1 MAKVKVSP
9 GMVFERYE
17 KKYRL
22 SEDSYL
28 QLMERLA
35 KYMQADQYGKHTI
48 CSLYFDTSDFLL
60 IRRSIEKPKYKE
72 KLRLRSYGIPS
83 PDTNVYL
90 ELKKKLRGVTYKRRV
105 SMPYVEAQKYL
116 LTGERPT
123 EGGQI
128 LEEINYFCQQYRPM
142 PKVLLFYERVALFG
156 REDSSLRITFDTDI
170 RYRTDDFDLSMGDEG
185 TPLLPSGERLME
197 IKVSGALPFWL
208 SRMLSELKIYPASFS
223 KYGTVY
229 RKLLKEGISFAD

>member
-1 MAKVKVSP
+1 MAKVKVSA

-22 SEDSYL
+22 PEETCL
-28 QLMERLA
+28 QLMERLGE
-35 KYMQADQYGKHTI
+35 YMQADQYGKHTI
-48 CSLYFDTSDFLL
+48 CSLYFDTKDCLL
-60 IRRSIEKPKYKE
+60 IRRSIGKPNYKE

-90 ELKKKLRGVTYKRRV
+90 ELKKKLQGVTYKRRI
-105 SMPYVEAQKYL
+105 SMTYAEAQQYL
-116 LTGERPT
+116 ICGEQPT
-123 EGGQI
+123 QSSQI
-128 LEEINYFCQQYRPM
+128 MDEINWFRQQYQPE
-142 PKVLLFYERVALFG
+142 PKVLLFYERIAMFG
-156 REDSSLRITFDTDI
+156 KEDPNLRITFDTDI
-170 RYRTDDFDLSMGDEG
+170 RYRTDDFDLSLGDEG
-185 TPLLPSGERLME
+185 TPLLQPGERLME

>member
-1 MAKVKVSP
+1 MAKVKVSA

-22 SEDSYL
+22 PEEIYL
-28 QLMERLA
+28 QLMERLGE
-35 KYMQADQYGKHTI
+35 YMQADQYGRHTV
-48 CSLYFDTSDFLL
+48 CSLYFDTRDYLL
-60 IRRSIEKPKYKE
+60 IRRSIGKPNYKE

-90 ELKKKLRGVTYKRRV
+90 ELKKKLKGVTYKRRI
-105 SMPYVEAQKYL
+105 SMTYAEAQRYML
-116 LTGERPT
+116 YGEQPLKSN
-123 EGGQI
+123 QI
-128 LEEINYFCQQYRPM
+128 MDEISWFYRQYQPV
-142 PKVLLFYERVALFG
+142 PKVLLFYERIALLG
-156 REDSSLRITFDTDI
+156 KEDPNLRITFDTDI
-170 RYRTDDFDLSMGDEG
+170 RYRTDDFDLSLGDEG

>member
-1 MAKVKVSP
+1 MAKVKVSA

-22 SEDSYL
+22 PEETYL
-28 QLMERLA
+28 QLIERLGE
-35 KYMQADQYGKHTI
+35 YMQADQYGKHTI
-48 CSLYFDTSDFLL
+48 CSLYFDAKDYLL
-60 IRRSIEKPKYKE
+60 IRRSIEKPNYKE
-72 KLRLRSYGIPS
+72 KLRLRSYGIPT
-83 PDTNVYL
+83 PDTSVYL
-90 ELKKKLRGVTYKRRV
+90 ELKKKLRGVTYKRRI

-116 LTGERPT
+116 LTGEQPT
-123 EGGQI
+123 NGGQI
-128 LEEINYFCQQYRPM
+128 LEEINYFRQQYQPV
-142 PKVLLFYERVALFG
+142 PKVLLFYERIALFG
-156 REDSSLRITFDTDI
+156 KEDPNLRITFDTGI
-170 RYRTDDFDLSMGDEG
+170 RYRTDDFDLSLGDEG
-185 TPLLPSGERLME
+185 TPLLQSGERLME

>member
-1 MAKVKVSP
+1 MAKVKVSA

-22 SEDSYL
+22 SEEEYL
-28 QLMERLA
+28 QLMERL
-35 KYMQADQYGKHTI
+35 KEYMQADQYGKHTI
-48 CSLYFDTSDFLL
+48 CSLYFDTKDYLL

-72 KLRLRSYGIPS
+72 KLRLRSYGIPA
-83 PDTNVYL
+83 PDTSVYL
-90 ELKKKLRGVTYKRRV
+90 ELKKKLRDVTYKRRI

-123 EGGQI
+123 DGGQI
-128 LEEINYFCQQYRPM
+128 FEEINYFRRQYQPV
-142 PKVLLFYERVALFG
+142 PKVLLFYERIALFG
-156 REDSSLRITFDTDI
+156 KEDPNLRVTFDTDI
-170 RYRTDDFDLSMGDEG
+170 RYRTDDFDLSLGDEG
-185 TPLLPSGERLME
+185 IPLLQSGERLME

-208 SRMLSELKIYPASFS
+208 CRMLSELKIYPASSS